1 MNDGIFAMITGLI
14 KPGKVDEIL
23 ALYWLKSLSLDYKAK
38 LKSPCFFSN
47 NIINYQLLAIY
58 KIFPTV
64 FSIFVKLSQKCLD
77 LVCKTKNKTLV

>member
-1 MNDGIFAMITGLI
+1 MESQFTVDNNSNHTI
-14 KPGKVDEIL
+14 KNMSN
-23 ALYWLKSLSLDYKAK
+23 ALT
-38 LKSPCFFSN
+38 N